1 MCDNSVNPPV
11 LKDASKDLTK
21 ILSLVNDL
29 GQKFRAK
36 DLVAVIAGKENAVTK
51 SYKLENNT
59 HFGSGKDK
67 EDNYWKSI
75 IRQAVVQDFLL
86 KDIETYGVL
95 KLTKKD
101 WTVSM
106 VS

>member
-21 ILSLVNDL
+21 ILSLVNDRDKI
-29 GQKFRAK
+29 QSERS
-36 DLVAVIAGKENAVTK
+36 VAVIAGKENAVTK

-75 IRQAVVQDFLL
+75 IRQAVVQDF
-86 KDIETYGVL
+86 Y
-95 KLTKKD
+95 
-101 WTVSM
+101 
-106 VS
+106 